1 MHLTLFSPLNEDK
14 IVIESILNSRR
25 VDNKKRCTLDQSTAT
40 LHARYSLANARAV
53 TVNIRRLYSQSD
65 LCDLVDRLLE
75 VGLQL
80 PGRLLSLRHSVSET
94 LLDSVR
100 LFTKILAG
108 VGESA
113 SDDSS
118 QSDAG
123 LSLLLCQPENIFLK
137 TTAYHQVGE

>member
-75 VGLQL
+75 VGLKL
-80 PGRLLSLRHSVSET
+80 PGSLLRLSHAVREALLHPVRLLPQV
-94 LLDSVR
+94 
-100 LFTKILAG
+100 LA
-108 VGESA
+108 
-113 SDDSS
+113 
-118 QSDAG
+118 AG
-123 LSLLLCQPENIFLK
+123 QGLK
-137 TTAYHQVGE
+137 